1 MRKGKRDALCPFFV
15 LNVNIHTL
23 QEDELKRKRTA
34 GWKEFLKNPL
44 GHYRKRPDASEF
56 GKYFERCGDAA
67 VLVEFLNSTATW
79 VQENFSS
86 IELEVHQAASLG
98 RAAREE
104 NQNLDHEKVK
114 AHFPRLA
121 ILATDGD
128 MQEIL
133 ESTPKPKEVTAGML
147 SRVLHREESS
157 IMRWA
162 RGKK

>member
-1 MRKGKRDALCPFFV
+1 M
-15 LNVNIHTL
+15 
-23 QEDELKRKRTA
+23 
-34 GWKEFLKNPL
+34 KNPF

-56 GKYFERCGDAA
+56 RKYFERRGDAA

-104 NQNLDHEKVK
+104 NQTLDRERVR
-114 AHFPRLA
+114 AQFPRLT

-128 MQEIL
+128 IQKIL
-133 ESTPKPKEVTAGML
+133 ESNPKTKEVTAGML
-147 SRVLHREESS
+147 ARVLHREESS
-157 IMRWA
+157 IKRWA

>member
-1 MRKGKRDALCPFFV
+1 MKAIHDESQSKSKTGSKPFVKKPF
-15 LNVNIHTL
+15 
-23 QEDELKRKRTA
+23 
-34 GWKEFLKNPL
+34 
-44 GHYRKRPDASEF
+44 GHYRKRAAAEF
-56 GKYFERCGDAA
+56 RKSFERRGHAA
-67 VLVEFLNSTATW
+67 VLVQFLNSTATW

-104 NQNLDHEKVK
+104 NQTLDREKVK
-114 AHFPRLA
+114 AQFPRLA

-133 ESTPKPKEVTAGML
+133 ESTPKPKEATAGML